1 MEWNGVENELR
12 DRMFR
17 SIVLSACISSCL
29 AVTCYDCYNTGPNH
43 ETCTR
48 DRKCSGLACVIYDT
62 GDDKKTMTA
71 FCLLAMGG
79 VKFNRTD
86 SCWLDPDGPGRHC
99 ICYSDFCNHLIGSQL
114 LLQAR
119 FLNRNPFLDYDDR
132 VEKSKITGS
141 DKSSSL
147 DDAYREIEIAELRT
161 VGIPNEDDLVP
172 IDLSEYDR
180 MLDQE
185 NSSSTSR
192 PPSLVMM
199 TLTLATSLA
208 RFIACI

>member
-1 MEWNGVENELR
+1 
-12 DRMFR
+12 MFR

-79 VKFNRTD
+79 LNRSD

-99 ICYSDFCNHLIGSQL
+99 ICYSDFCNHLIGT
-114 LLQAR
+114 AIE
-119 FLNRNPFLDYDDR
+119 FFNG
-132 VEKSKITGS
+132 T
-141 DKSSSL
+141 SL
-147 DDAYREIEIAELRT
+147 DAPVT
-161 VGIPNEDDLVP
+161 VGYKNEDRDWEK
-172 IDLSEYDR
+172 LSGIH
-180 MLDQE
+180 
-185 NSSSTSR
+185 STSSNIVR
-192 PPSLVMM
+192 GS
-199 TLTLATSLA
+199 
-208 RFIACI
+208 